1 MITHIEIDGFK
12 SFLDFELDVPPFLAL
27 VGPNSSGK
35 SNVLDAIDLYQ
46 NAVRSSSPMAWGRPS
61 SALLEA
67 RRGRP
72 HELFHQVAKGTP
84 VENLRIEVSR
94 LVQFPGPYLAG
105 YLVGL
110 RWNVGAR
117 LEDGDPREWSP
128 SWDVFDPAKDPL
140 FPDASRERTW
150 RDVREEFQSW
160 SSADRVYVDTVAKLE
175 TAMSEVEVRQY
186 VPIPHEMRGLA
197 SAADTRALLSSG
209 GNLAAVLGRMRDT
222 EAFGDLM
229 IDLAALVPDV
239 VRVVPELDEKRQ
251 EWSFDLVID
260 GQGLVPSTLLSDGT
274 LRVLGLLAALHDP
287 DHPGVLMIE
296 EIENGLHPSRLAELL
311 RRMQDSVTD
320 LNDPA
325 SLDRPLR
332 QVILTSHSPVVVSE
346 LYRWRPE
353 SLIFMDSVV
362 RVDPDHDRVSRVSV
376 ARPVRADGERG
387 TYVSPRQVRKYLATV
402 RQDGP

>member
-12 SFLDFELDVPPFLAL
+12 SFLDFKLDVPPFLAL
-27 VGPNSSGK
+27 VGPNASGK
-35 SNVLDAIDLYQ
+35 SNLFDALEYEWESRGPGSPLLD
-46 NAVRSSSPMAWGRPS
+46 
-61 SALLEA
+61 A

-72 HELFHQVAKGTP
+72 HELFHRVAKGHP
-84 VENLRIEVSR
+84 VELFSVRTTR
-94 LVQFPGPYLAG
+94 LLHITEG
-105 YLVGL
+105 LVKVTTS
-110 RWNVGAR
+110 VGAAFD
-117 LEDGDPREWSP
+117 DGHPRENSQLTQLH
-128 SWDVFDPAKDPL
+128 SAGDKNEELEPALRDRL
-140 FPDASRERTW
+140 RVGIDTMYGERAE
-150 RDVREEFQSW
+150 REETF
-160 SSADRVYVDTVAKLE
+160 AK
-175 TAMSEVEVRQY
+175 TANLIESGMQGERQY
-186 VPIPHEMRGLA
+186 VPEPHAMRRWA
-197 SAADTRALLSSG
+197 SAADLRPLERDGA
-209 GNLAAVLGRMRDT
+209 NLAAVLGRMRNT

-229 IDLAALVPDV
+229 IDLAALIPDV
-239 VRVVPELDEKRQ
+239 VQVVPELDEKRQ

-260 GQGLVPSTLLSDGT
+260 GQGPVPSTLLSDGT

-320 LNDPA
+320 LNDST

-353 SLIFMDSVV
+353 SLIFMDSVI

-376 ARPVRADGERG
+376 ARPVRAGGERG
-387 TYVSPRQVRKYLATV
+387 TYISPRQVHKYLATV
-402 RQDGP
+402 HQDEP

>member
-1 MITHIEIDGFK
+1 MITRIEIDGFK
-12 SFLDFELDVPPFLAL
+12 SFLDFKLDMPPFLAI

-35 SNVLDAIDLYQ
+35 SNLFDALEYEWESRGPDSPLLDAH
-46 NAVRSSSPMAWGRPS
+46 
-61 SALLEA
+61 
-67 RRGRP
+67 RGRP
-72 HELFHQVAKGTP
+72 HELFHRVAKGHP
-84 VENLRIEVSR
+84 VEMFSITTTRLLRIAEG
-94 LVQFPGPYLAG
+94 LVKMTTSI
-105 YLVGL
+105 
-110 RWNVGAR
+110 GAAY
-117 LEDGDPREWSP
+117 EDGRPTETSQFTRMHPAEYKNEELALALRDRLR
-128 SWDVFDPAKDPL
+128 VGFDTMHGERAERAEAFAK
-140 FPDASRERTW
+140 
-150 RDVREEFQSW
+150 
-160 SSADRVYVDTVAKLE
+160 
-175 TAMSEVEVRQY
+175 TANLIESGMQGERQY
-186 VPIPHEMRGLA
+186 VPEPHAMRRWA
-197 SAADTRALLSSG
+197 SAADLRPLERDGA
-209 GNLAAVLGRMRDT
+209 NLAAVLGRMRNT

-229 IDLAALVPDV
+229 IDLAALIPDV

-260 GQGLVPSTLLSDGT
+260 GQGPVPSTLLSDGT

-296 EIENGLHPSRLAELL
+296 EIENGLHPSRLTELL

-376 ARPVRADGERG
+376 ARPVRTDGERG
-387 TYVSPRQVRKYLATV
+387 TYVSPRQVHKYLAAV
-402 RQDGP
+402 RQDEP